1 MPTLMDSTGSLKRSV
16 PLGICFFFN
25 FVLSYIYMYIVY
37 IYAWVCLIISGN
49 IPKFDYHQYSH

>member
-16 PLGICFFFN
+16 PLGICFFYN

-37 IYAWVCLIISGN
+37 IYMHGFV
-49 IPKFDYHQYSH
+49 

>member
-25 FVLSYIYMYIVY
+25 FVLSYIYVYSIYICMGLSDNFWEHTK
-37 IYAWVCLIISGN
+37 I
-49 IPKFDYHQYSH
+49 